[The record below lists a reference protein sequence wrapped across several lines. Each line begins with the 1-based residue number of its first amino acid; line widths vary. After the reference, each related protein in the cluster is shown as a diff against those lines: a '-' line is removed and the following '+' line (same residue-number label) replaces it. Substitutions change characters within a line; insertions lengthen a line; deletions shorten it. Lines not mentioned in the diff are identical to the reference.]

1 MSDGFGVEPESFPPV
16 VAVFEGRAVELRAA
30 AAVPVREA
38 ARLAAAAGDA
48 QLAEAAAVFGAGMAA
63 VVDGLGQECRLV
75 GRSLAAAARAYE
87 VVDRSVL
94 ATGPRLPTA
103 E

>member
-1 MSDGFGVEPESFPPV
+1 VSDGFGVEPGSFPPV
-16 VAVFEGRAVELRAA
+16 AAVFEGRGVELQAA

-38 ARLAAAAGDA
+38 ARLAPAAGDA
-48 QLAEAAAVFGAGMAA
+48 RLAEAAAVFGAGMAA
-63 VVDGLGQECRLV
+63 AVDGLGQECRLL
-75 GRSLAAAARAYE
+75 GHSLVAAAKAYE
-87 VVDRSVL
+87 AVDRSVL